1 MHGEQTIVLQRRADP
16 TKNGD
21 WVFRRDGV
29 RATVYVCRRIFARGV
44 VPDEITLTSPDPIFR
59 RQGPGVDPAK
69 AQARADRLTARA
81 ERSQSRADAA
91 QARARTLDAQASD
104 ARSAAQ

>member
-1 MHGEQTIVLQRRADP
+1 MRQRRAEP

-21 WVFRRDGV
+21 WVFRREGV

-59 RQGPGVDPAK
+59 RQGPAVDPAK
-69 AQARADRLTARA
+69 VQARADRLTERA
-81 ERSQSRADAA
+81 ERSQQRADAA
-91 QARARTLDAQASD
+91 QARARELDAQAAT